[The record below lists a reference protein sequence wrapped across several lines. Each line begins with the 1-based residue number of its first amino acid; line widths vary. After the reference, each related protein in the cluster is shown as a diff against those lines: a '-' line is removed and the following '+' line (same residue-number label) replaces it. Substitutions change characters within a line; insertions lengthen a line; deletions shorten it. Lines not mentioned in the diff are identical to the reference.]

1 MTQALANSAALN
13 NRDSDTLNNI
23 DPQALRQALGE
34 FPTGV
39 TIVTTVDPQGQP
51 TGMTASSFNSLS
63 LSPALVLWSIDK
75 NTGCFEAFSHCEHFA
90 IHTLT
95 TEQQALSNLFAKR
108 GVDKF
113 SQLTYTEG
121 AAGTPLLEEYCARFE
136 CQIEHRYDGG
146 DHVILVGRVLKL
158 AQQTDRAPL
167 VFHRGRYAQIS

>member
-1 MTQALANSAALN
+1 MTQALARTPS
-13 NRDSDTLNNI
+13 RDSHGHI
-23 DPQALRQALGE
+23 DPLELRQALGE

-39 TIVTTVDPQGQP
+39 TLVTTVDPEGQP

-75 NTGCFEAFSHCEHFA
+75 NTGCFEAFNHCEYFA

-95 TEQQALSNLFAKR
+95 AEQQALSSLFAKR

-113 SQLTYTEG
+113 SSLEYREG
-121 AAGTPLLEEYCARFE
+121 DAGTPLLEEFCARFE

-158 AQQTDRAPL
+158 EQQQDRAPL

>member
-1 MTQALANSAALN
+1 MTQALAQTEHREQEA
-13 NRDSDTLNNI
+13 I
-23 DPQALRQALGE
+23 DPMALRQALGE

-39 TIVTTVDPQGQP
+39 TVVTTVDPEGQP

-63 LSPALVLWSIDK
+63 LSPPLVLWSIDK
-75 NTGCFEAFSHCEHFA
+75 GTGCFEAFNHCEHFA

-95 TEQQALSNLFAKR
+95 AEQQSLSTLFAKR

-113 SQLTYTEG
+113 SQIKYREG
-121 AAGTPLLEEYCARFE
+121 EAGTPLLEDFCARFE

-158 AQQTDRAPL
+158 EQQQDQAPL
-167 VFHRGRYAQIS
+167 VFHRGRYAQLG